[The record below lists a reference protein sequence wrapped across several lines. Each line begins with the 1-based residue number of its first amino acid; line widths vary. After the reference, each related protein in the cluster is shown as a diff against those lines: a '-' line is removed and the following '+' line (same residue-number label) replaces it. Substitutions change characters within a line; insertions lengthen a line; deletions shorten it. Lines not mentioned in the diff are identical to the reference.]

1 MNAFDPE
8 QARFNM
14 VEQQVRPWEVFDR
27 RVLDLIEE
35 LPRDRF
41 VPEQYRHLAY
51 ADIEI
56 PLGHGQHMMFPRV
69 EARLLQALDVQPGD
83 RVLEIGTGS
92 GYLSACLARLGG
104 KVTSLEIHPDLLE
117 QGRGNLTANGIDGIE
132 LRCANA
138 LEGAIDGGPFDV
150 IAVTGS
156 LPFLPDALREQL
168 EVGGRLFVVT
178 GEAPVMEAN
187 LVTRVSGDAWHT
199 EGLFETVLTPL
210 EQVPRPSRFVF

>member
-1 MNAFDPE
+1 MTAFNPD

-35 LPRDRF
+35 LPRDAF

-51 ADIEI
+51 ADIEV

-69 EARLLQALDVQPGD
+69 EARMLQALDVQPGD

-92 GYLSACLARLGG
+92 GYVTACLVRLGG
-104 KVTSLEIHPDLLE
+104 RVITLEIHPDLLE
-117 QGRGNLTANGIDGIE
+117 QAQEKLTANGIEGVE
-132 LRCANA
+132 LRCQNG
-138 LEGAIDGGPFDV
+138 LEGEVVGGPFDV

-156 LPFLPDALREQL
+156 LPFLPDALKEQL
-168 EVGGRLFVVT
+168 SVGGRMFVVT
-178 GEAPVMEAN
+178 GEAPVMEAS
-187 LVTRVSGDAWHT
+187 LVTRVNGEAWRT
-199 EGLFETVLTPL
+199 EALFETVLTPL
-210 EQVPRPSRFVF
+210 EQAPQPSRFDF

>member
-1 MNAFDPE
+1 MTAFDPD

-27 RVLDLIEE
+27 RVLDLIET

-92 GYLSACLARLGG
+92 GYLTACLMQLGG
-104 KVTSLEIHPDLLE
+104 DVTSLEIHPDLLE
-117 QGRGNLTANGIDGIE
+117 QATANLQRNGMVGAG

-138 LEGAIDGGPFDV
+138 LEGAVEGGPFDV

-156 LPFLPDALREQL
+156 LPFLPEELKRQL
-168 EVGGRLFVVT
+168 TTGGRLFVVT

-187 LVTRVSGDAWHT
+187 LVTRVGGDAWRT

-210 EQVPRPSRFVF
+210 EQVPQRSRFVF